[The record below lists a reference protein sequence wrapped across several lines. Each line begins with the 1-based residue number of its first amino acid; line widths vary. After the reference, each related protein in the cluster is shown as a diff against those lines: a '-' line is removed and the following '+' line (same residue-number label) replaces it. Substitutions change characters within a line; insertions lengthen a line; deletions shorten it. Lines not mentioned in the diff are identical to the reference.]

1 MRELYQIWRVCLYHY
16 SRWRGN
22 WRVILSFGLG
32 GVISFLLTENVVR
45 FSQEYGLTMQIFEPF
60 IWVFGDGTSI
70 LLVALAIIL
79 LFGDMPFLDGS
90 VPYYLIRIRM
100 RVWVGGQMIYLI
112 TSSLLYT
119 FFILVMTMVFC
130 FQNAFV
136 GNMWSPT
143 AAKLAYSGLADDYFI
158 PAQLKTFEM
167 VRPVECMI
175 TIFVLMLLYILVAVF
190 VMYLATLVKNQAA
203 GIGAAFIFH
212 LYGFL
217 LNVDG
222 LAQVFKLSREVTYRA
237 SIWCGWLSPLRQAT
251 FPSHD
256 FGYDRL
262 PTLGNTYTIFG
273 GAILVMAILVLWRMK
288 YYSFYFSGGTQE

>member
-136 GNMWSPT
+136 GNMWSPNGGKT
-143 AAKLAYSGLADDYFI
+143 AYSGLADDYFI

-175 TIFVLMLLYILVAVF
+175 TIFVPY
-190 VMYLATLVKNQAA
+190 
-203 GIGAAFIFH
+203 AFIH
-212 LYGFL
+212 P
-217 LNVDG
+217 
-222 LAQVFKLSREVTYRA
+222 
-237 SIWCGWLSPLRQAT
+237 CGCFCYVS
-251 FPSHD
+251 
-256 FGYDRL
+256 
-262 PTLGNTYTIFG
+262 GNTGEKSGCGHRG
-273 GAILVMAILVLWRMK
+273 GFYI
-288 YYSFYFSGGTQE
+288 SFIRIPFKCRRAGSGF

>member
-70 LLVALAIIL
+70 LLVALAVIL

-90 VPYYLIRIRM
+90 VPYYLIRIRV

-167 VRPVECMI
+167 VRPVECMV
-175 TIFVLMLLYILVAVF
+175 TIFFLMLLYILVAVF

-222 LAQVFKLSREVTYRA
+222 LAQVFKLSQEVTYRA

-262 PTLGNTYTIFG
+262 PTLGNTYAIFG

-288 YYSFYFSGGTQE
+288 YYSFYFSGGTEE